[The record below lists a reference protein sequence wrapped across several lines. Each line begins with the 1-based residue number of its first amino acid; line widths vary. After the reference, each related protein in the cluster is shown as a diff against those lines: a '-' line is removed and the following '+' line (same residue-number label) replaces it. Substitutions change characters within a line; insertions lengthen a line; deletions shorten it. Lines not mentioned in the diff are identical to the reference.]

1 MINLSGQMGE
11 VRIAVEVTRAET
23 GKTEQYELVGY
34 LDETKLK
41 ELQNGSDS
49 LDSSPQRG
57 N

>member
-11 VRIAVEVTRAET
+11 VRMTLEVTRAET
-23 GKTEQYELVGY
+23 GKVEQVELVGY

-57 N
+57 D

>member
-23 GKTEQYELVGY
+23 GKTEQYELIGY

>member
-11 VRIAVEVTRAET
+11 MRFTVEVTRAET

-41 ELQNGSDS
+41 ELKNGSDS

-57 N
+57 D